1 MLRREF
7 DVHTGASPL
16 GRLGGLLL
24 RFLPARRLNEE
35 ELRAGLVTAAVACLF
50 ALVAPAYALLIWL
63 FESPPVVYYGLALE
77 AFVTTAAALW
87 WLHKGYLRTAA
98 WTLLVGG
105 GFAVFV
111 PFALEGPSSQAACN
125 FTMVTVMAA
134 LLVGWRGVLV
144 VGGVSL
150 SLLLAFGVAQQRG
163 AFQPEPSSSSLGV
176 FALIQV
182 VSLIVMLV
190 VFDRLRL
197 GTLRAQ
203 RALEAKLVQAQRLE
217 AIGRLAGGV
226 AHDFNNL
233 LFVILANAEEVLTRA
248 SSKDDVFE
256 ANEIRKAA
264 ERAAQLTRQL
274 LMLSRRQK
282 LQLKRVD
289 LGELLREESSLLRR
303 LLPENIRFDVT
314 APDEP
319 VWLEA
324 DPAQLSQ
331 VLFNLTANARD
342 AMSNGGGLRIDVQS
356 SLHPATGSRFATLT
370 VSDTGAGMDPL
381 TVARAFEPFYTTKG
395 PSAGS
400 GLGLAIVQGVIEQLG
415 GQVKVQSQL
424 GSGTTFTLLLPEVPM
439 GSSST
444 PVPSPRPS
452 AGPRP
457 LTLLLLEDDAGVAA
471 LLTRGL
477 QSEGHTVFACADA
490 ESALSVWKEHLQID
504 VVISDVVLPGTTGPN
519 LVRQLLAVRPLRVL
533 FISGYLDDSLRD
545 PLLRKAA
552 FLAKPFGH
560 DELHN
565 KLAEV
570 LSGPVLD

>member
-35 ELRAGLVTAAVACLF
+35 ELRSGLVTAAVACLF

-63 FESPPVVYYGLALE
+63 FESPPAVYYGLALE

-87 WLHKGYLRTAA
+87 WLHKGHLRTAA

-125 FTMVTVMAA
+125 FTIVTVMAA

-150 SLLLAFGVAQQRG
+150 SLLLAFDVAQQRG

-182 VSLIVMLV
+182 VSLSVMLV

-197 GTLRAQ
+197 GTLRVQ

-233 LFVILANAEEVLTRA
+233 LFVILANAEEVLARA

-256 ANEIRKAA
+256 ATEIRKAA

-289 LGELLREESSLLRR
+289 LGALLREESSLLRR

-324 DPAQLSQ
+324 DPVQLSQ

-342 AMSNGGGLRIDVQS
+342 AMANGGSLRIDVQR
-356 SLHPATGSRFATLT
+356 SLHPATGPRFATLT
-370 VSDTGAGMDPL
+370 VNDTGAGMDPV
-381 TVARAFEPFYTTKG
+381 TVARAFEPFYTTKD

-400 GLGLAIVQGVIEQLG
+400 GLGLAIVQGVVEQLG

-424 GSGTTFTLLLPEVPM
+424 GSGTTFTLLLPEVSID
-439 GSSST
+439 SSST

-519 LVRQLLAVRPLRVL
+519 LVRLLLAVRPLRVL

-545 PLLRKAA
+545 PLLRKSA

-560 DELHN
+560 DELHD